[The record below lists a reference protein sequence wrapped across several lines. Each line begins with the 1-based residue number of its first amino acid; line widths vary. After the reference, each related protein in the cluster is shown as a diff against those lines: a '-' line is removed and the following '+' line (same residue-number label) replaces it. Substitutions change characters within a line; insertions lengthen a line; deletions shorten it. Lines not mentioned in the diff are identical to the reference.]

1 MEMDIPITV
10 AVKTVT
16 GKTIRVEMALNNTI
30 ADLKKKIQN
39 VQHHGTSEDL
49 ELKFDEG
56 DEEVKADTTLIG
68 DILGHRI
75 FDILELLLGE
85 ASATQFYKRERSRS
99 RCERSRSRDRK

>member
-30 ADLKKKIQN
+30 ADLKKK
-39 VQHHGTSEDL
+39 VQKLQPPVHGTSEDL
-49 ELKFDEG
+49 ELHFDEG

-75 FDILELLLGE
+75 FDMLGMLLAP
-85 ASATQFYKRERSRS
+85 ASATQSSR
-99 RCERSRSRDRK
+99 ERSRSRDRK